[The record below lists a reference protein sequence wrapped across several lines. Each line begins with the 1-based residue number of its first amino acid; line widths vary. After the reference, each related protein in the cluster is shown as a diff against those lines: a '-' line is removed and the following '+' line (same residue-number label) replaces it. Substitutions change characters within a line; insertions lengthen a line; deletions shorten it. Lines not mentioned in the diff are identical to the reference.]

1 MAVAEP
7 RILARRRAMMNN
19 GVGKAADASVT
30 WSVNARLPDRPSWTT
45 APPKPPWPPSAR
57 LSKETGPHGI
67 RINTVSPGP
76 VATDLWLG
84 AKGGPCCLIQ

>member
-30 WSVNARLPDRPSWTT
+30 WPVNARLPDRPSWTT
-45 APPKPPWPPSAR
+45 VTLA
-57 LSKETGPHGI
+57 
-67 RINTVSPGP
+67 
-76 VATDLWLG
+76 
-84 AKGGPCCLIQ
+84 

>member
-30 WSVNARLPDRPSWTT
+30 WSVNARLPDQVR
-45 APPKPPWPPSAR
+45 R
-57 LSKETGPHGI
+57 GDDH
-67 RINTVSPGP
+67 
-76 VATDLWLG
+76 D
-84 AKGGPCCLIQ
+84 